1 MFSILAT
8 AIGGGLATGALLFS
22 QGPLLA
28 VVGAPLGG
36 SACAAAA
43 AFALYHR
50 RGEAGRAEG
59 DHDRSTDEM
68 VAILRGLAAEGRR
81 IPEVAPATDESAAPD
96 RQRGVA

>member
-43 AFALYHR
+43 AFALYHL
-50 RGEAGRAEG
+50 RGEAGQA
-59 DHDRSTDEM
+59 DDRDGHTDEM

-81 IPEVAPATDESAAPD
+81 IPEVAPAAEEGVESE
-96 RQRGVA
+96 RRRGVA